1 MKDKS
6 ADIEK
11 RYGVKLHISFS
22 EQKQSTDTPAAN
34 EDNTPFRNADGSILF
49 RPGGHGA
56 LIENLN
62 DIDADVVFI
71 KNIDN
76 VVPDHLKGDTVTNK
90 KLLAGILVSVQNT
103 IKSYLKKLD
112 SGQYVMEDL
121 REMLQFIQK
130 TLCCKNPETK
140 LLEDTELAVYIRKN
154 LIVPSVFAVW

>member
-1 MKDKS
+1 MY
-6 ADIEK
+6 K
-11 RYGVKLHISFS
+11 R
-22 EQKQSTDTPAAN
+22 Q
-34 EDNTPFRNADGSILF
+34 
-49 RPGGHGA
+49 GGHGA

-76 VVPDHLKGDTVTNK
+76 VVPDHLKGDTVANK

-130 TLCCKNPETK
+130 TPVSYTHLDVMISTF
-140 LLEDTELAVYIRKN
+140 IM
-154 LIVPSVFAVW
+154 

>member
-1 MKDKS
+1 M
-6 ADIEK
+6 
-11 RYGVKLHISFS
+11 
-22 EQKQSTDTPAAN
+22 
-34 EDNTPFRNADGSILF
+34 
-49 RPGGHGA
+49 
-56 LIENLN
+56 
-62 DIDADVVFI
+62 FI

-76 VVPDHLKGDTVTNK
+76 VVPDHLKGDTVANK

-140 LLEDTELAVYIRKN
+140 LLEDTELAVYIRKKLN
-154 LIVPSVFAVW
+154 RPIRVCGMVKNIGEAGGGPFLAYNSDGTYSPQILESSQIDVKNPEKKAMFEQGTHFNQLTWCVL

>member
-1 MKDKS
+1 M
-6 ADIEK
+6 
-11 RYGVKLHISFS
+11 
-22 EQKQSTDTPAAN
+22 
-34 EDNTPFRNADGSILF
+34 
-49 RPGGHGA
+49 
-56 LIENLN
+56 
-62 DIDADVVFI
+62 FI

-76 VVPDHLKGDTVTNK
+76 VVPDHLKGDTVANK